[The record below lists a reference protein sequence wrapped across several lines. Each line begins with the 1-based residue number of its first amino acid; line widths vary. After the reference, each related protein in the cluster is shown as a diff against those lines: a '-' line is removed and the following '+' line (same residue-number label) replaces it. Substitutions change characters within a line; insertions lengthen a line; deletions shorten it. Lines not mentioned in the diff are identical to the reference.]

1 MTGETGDT
9 RDRSL
14 AHWSEVARE
23 EMDAFYQVATL
34 DYKELALASDWDA
47 LLPVS
52 PSLSAVD
59 GSETPRSPLRILD
72 VACGSGKFPAALRTH
87 TPVGSREN
95 SPIVL
100 DLLDP
105 SSFSLRE
112 ARQSL
117 APPFI
122 ADRDFE
128 CTLQDLPATATDY
141 DVVWAVHALYAL
153 PEAELGEGV
162 AAFLRA
168 IGPDGFGFVAH
179 AARSAHYLAFYE
191 AYLARFKPAGTP
203 FVSAESVERAFRDA
217 GAQVEVKPLSYEQV
231 IEDDAVLE
239 GFLQRCVFDSEL
251 TLEAMRQDEIL
262 GAYLAERRDETGHFR
277 FRQDV
282 SMIFIRR

>member
-1 MTGETGDT
+1 MSGETGDT
-9 RDRSL
+9 QDRSL
-14 AHWSEVARE
+14 AHWSEVGRE

-47 LLPVS
+47 LLP
-52 PSLSAVD
+52 SLGEGEAS
-59 GSETPRSPLRILD
+59 TPPLRILD
-72 VACGSGKFPAALRTH
+72 VACGSGKFPAALRAH
-87 TPVGSREN
+87 TALGSREN
-95 SPIVL
+95 SSLVL

-112 ARQSL
+112 ARESL
-117 APPFI
+117 ASPFT

-153 PEAELGEGV
+153 PEEELGEGV
-162 AAFLRA
+162 AAFMRA

-179 AARSAHYLAFYE
+179 ATRSSHYLAFYE
-191 AYLARFKPAGTP
+191 AYLARFKPSGTP
-203 FVSAESVERAFRDA
+203 YVNAEEVARAFRDA

-251 TLEAMRQDEIL
+251 SLEAMREDEIL
-262 GAYLAERRDETGHFR
+262 GAYLAERRDADGHSR

>member
-1 MTGETGDT
+1 MSAETGDT
-9 RDRSL
+9 QDRSL
-14 AHWSEVARE
+14 AHWSEVGRE

-47 LLPVS
+47 LLPS
-52 PSLSAVD
+52 RPLHGEGEASQ
-59 GSETPRSPLRILD
+59 PPLRILD
-72 VACGSGKFPAALRTH
+72 VACGSGKFPAALRAH
-87 TPVGSREN
+87 TALGSREN
-95 SPIVL
+95 SSLVL

-112 ARQSL
+112 ARESL
-117 APPFI
+117 APPFT

-128 CTLQDLPATATDY
+128 CTLQDLPTAATDY

-153 PEAELGEGV
+153 PEAELGAGV
-162 AAFLRA
+162 AAFMRA

-179 AARSAHYLAFYE
+179 ATRSAHYLAFYE
-191 AYLARFKPAGTP
+191 AYLARFKPSGTP
-203 FVSAESVERAFRDA
+203 FVSAEAVERAFRDA
-217 GAQVEVKPLSYEQV
+217 GAHVEVRPLSYEQV

-239 GFLQRCVFDSEL
+239 GFLQRCLFDSEL
-251 TLEAMRQDEIL
+251 SLEAMRQDEIL
-262 GAYLAERRDETGHFR
+262 GAYLAARRDETGPSR

>member
-1 MTGETGDT
+1 MSGETGDT
-9 RDRSL
+9 QDRSL

-47 LLPVS
+47 LLPS
-52 PSLSAVD
+52 PPSVGEGEA
-59 GSETPRSPLRILD
+59 PPSPLRILD
-72 VACGSGKFPAALRTH
+72 VACGSGKFPAALRAH
-87 TPVGSREN
+87 TALGSRDKG
-95 SPIVL
+95 SLVL

-105 SSFSLRE
+105 SAFSLRE
-112 ARQSL
+112 ARESL

-122 ADRDFE
+122 ADQDFE
-128 CTLQDLPATATDY
+128 CTLQDLPATATNY

-153 PEAELGEGV
+153 PQAELGEGV
-162 AAFLRA
+162 AAFMRA
-168 IGPDGFGFVAH
+168 IAPDGFGFVAH
-179 AARSAHYLAFYE
+179 ATRSAHYLAFYE

-203 FVSAESVERAFRDA
+203 YVNAEAVASAFRDA
-217 GAQVEVKPLSYEQV
+217 GAKVEVKPLSYEQV
-231 IEDDAVLE
+231 IEDDEVLE

-251 TLEAMRQDEIL
+251 SLEAMRQDEVL
-262 GAYLAERRDETGHFR
+262 GAYLAERRDEAGHSR

>member
-1 MTGETGDT
+1 MSGETGDT

-14 AHWSEVARE
+14 AHWSELARE

-34 DYKELALASDWDA
+34 DYKELALACDWDT
-47 LLPVS
+47 LLP
-52 PSLSAVD
+52 SLGEREAS
-59 GSETPRSPLRILD
+59 RSPLRILD
-72 VACGSGKFPAALRTH
+72 VACGSGKFPAALRAH
-87 TPVGSREN
+87 TALGSREN
-95 SPIVL
+95 SPLVL

-112 ARQSL
+112 ARESL

-162 AAFLRA
+162 AAFMRA

-179 AARSAHYLAFYE
+179 ATRSAHYLAFYE
-191 AYLARFKPAGTP
+191 SYLGRFKPSGTP

-217 GAQVEVKPLSYEQV
+217 GAHVEVKPLSYEQV
-231 IEDDAVLE
+231 IEDDEVLE

-251 TLEAMRQDEIL
+251 SLEAMREDEIL
-262 GAYLAERRDETGHFR
+262 GAYLAARRDEAGRSR

>member
-1 MTGETGDT
+1 MSGETGDT
-9 RDRSL
+9 QDRSL
-14 AHWSEVARE
+14 AHWSEVGRE

-47 LLPVS
+47 LLPS
-52 PSLSAVD
+52 RPLHGEGEASQ
-59 GSETPRSPLRILD
+59 PPLRILD
-72 VACGSGKFPAALRTH
+72 VACGSGKFPAALRAH
-87 TPVGSREN
+87 TALGSREN
-95 SPIVL
+95 SSLVL

-112 ARQSL
+112 ARESL
-117 APPFI
+117 APPFT

-128 CTLQDLPATATDY
+128 CTLQDLPTAATDY

-153 PEAELGEGV
+153 PEAELGAGV
-162 AAFLRA
+162 AAFMRA

-179 AARSAHYLAFYE
+179 ATRSSHYLAFYE
-191 AYLARFKPAGTP
+191 AYLARFKPSGTP
-203 FVSAESVERAFRDA
+203 YVNAEEVVRAFRDA
-217 GAQVEVKPLSYEQV
+217 GAQVEVNLLSYEQV

-251 TLEAMRQDEIL
+251 SLEAMREDEIL
-262 GAYLAERRDETGHFR
+262 GAYLAERRDADGHSR